1 MEKKLYELRIDE
13 EFEHLLPPPQDAE
26 LERLTQQLLEEG
38 CRDSLVTWNGVI
50 VDGHNR
56 YRICLEN
63 RIPFTFSEM
72 EFDNRDEAKLWI
84 INTQMGRRNLTDF
97 AKCELVLPLEA
108 TIKAEAKRR
117 QGVRNDLNHIPPDLA
132 ESKRGDSR
140 DELAHMAG
148 VGHGTLDK
156 AKKLI
161 HFADDETLEK
171 LRSGELS
178 IHGAY
183 MLMNERKKEEPS
195 TKTGPEESGQPARLS
210 SLVPTEDTMDPAI
223 KGYFPGYGLV
233 KDVQPTPYVC
243 PPDDVYDL
251 PSIEV
256 YGNMPSDNMELRG
269 NAEFIHARSELTRS
283 TEYYVRRSCEILS
296 GMSAASIDVENT
308 QKLKMIVTAGYE
320 QIINFLN
327 ATMNGGNHNDAV
339 DTLAKPVPSY

>member
-108 TIKAEAKRR
+108 TLKAVAKKT
-117 QGVRNDLNHIPPDLA
+117 QGRRNDLTNFSPNLAKSKKTDTREDLA
-132 ESKRGDSR
+132 Q
-140 DELAHMAG
+140 MAG
-148 VGHGTLDK
+148 VSHGNLDK

-161 HFADDETLEK
+161 ASANDETLEK

-178 IHGAY
+178 IHTAY
-183 MLMNERKKEEPS
+183 TQMKDRKEEKQS
-195 TKTGPEESGQPARLS
+195 LKTNPDEPGLPEPRHS
-210 SLVPTEDTMDPAI
+210 SLIPSEDSMEPAI
-223 KGYFPGYGLV
+223 KGYFPGNGLV
-233 KDVQPTPYVC
+233 KSVQPTPYVR
-243 PPDDVYDL
+243 PSDDVYEI
-251 PSIEV
+251 PPIEA

-269 NAEFIHARSELTRS
+269 NAEFIHASSDLTKS
-283 TEYYVRRSCEILS
+283 TELYVRRAGDILR
-296 GMSAASIDVENT
+296 GMSGASINDENIK
-308 QKLKMIVTAGYE
+308 KLKAIVTNGYE
-320 QIINFLN
+320 QIINLLN
-327 ATMNGGNHNDAV
+327 SKNNGGNYNDHE
-339 DTLAKPVPSY
+339 DE